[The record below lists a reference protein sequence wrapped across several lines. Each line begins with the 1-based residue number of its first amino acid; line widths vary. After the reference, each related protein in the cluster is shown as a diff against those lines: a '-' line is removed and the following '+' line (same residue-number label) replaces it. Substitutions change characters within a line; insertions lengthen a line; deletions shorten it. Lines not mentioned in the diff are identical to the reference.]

1 MRIRSLSDKIV
12 LYFVIIGITAI
23 AIVSTY
29 SFYTS
34 KNALLQ
40 RTFDQLT
47 SVRVVKKNQ
56 VEQFFNDRISEFI
69 LISAT
74 AANSGIAIQSRDAYR
89 RQMVKFNQDL
99 LNHFANGKYFKR
111 IFIEI
116 EKDIISS
123 YNLEKPGSLELNIL
137 NKEES
142 QFISNLFNN
151 DPINN
156 SFRIHDYLFDSIENK
171 PRMFISGY
179 SFDNEKSIKNKIA
192 LEISIDAINAI
203 MLEQNPND
211 GLGTSGESYIVGPD
225 KFMRSISRF
234 QSKSILTTTVSTIG
248 VEEALKGITGTSVIN
263 DYRGIKV
270 LSSYSKLDV
279 PGLDW
284 VILAEIDYNEA
295 IKSIYFIRNNI
306 LFLTILVAFVVFVIS
321 FIFSKRITLPLM
333 KLTEAAANIKS
344 GNLDVRLPRIA
355 HDEIGQLT
363 TSFNS
368 MAESLR
374 EKENELRSERN
385 KRFTAMIDGQEIER
399 QRLSRELHDGLGQ
412 SLIAL
417 KLKLETIHGK
427 DVCAINKT
435 LKEVKT
441 NFDGTINEIRRISN
455 DLMPAVLDEFGLVT
469 ALKNMCEE
477 ISANTD
483 IILQYSYEGK
493 FNDLDKRL
501 TIYIF
506 RIMQEALNNIV
517 KHAHASKADVSLIR
531 EKNLILLKISDHG
544 KGWNSDRPNKNAG
557 NGIPNMRERIRLLDG
572 KIDIKS
578 KPDIGTQI
586 NIEIPLK
593 TLTND

>member
-12 LYFVIIGITAI
+12 LYFVIIGVTAI

-56 VEQFFNDRISEFI
+56 VEQFFNDRISEFK
-69 LISAT
+69 LISTT
-74 AANSGIAIQSRDAYR
+74 AEISRIAIASNEPNTQ
-89 RQMVKFNQDL
+89 QTGPFKQNL
-99 LNHFANGKYFKR
+99 LNHLANGKYFNR
-111 IFIEI
+111 MFIEV
-116 EKDIISS
+116 EQDIIAG
-123 YNLEKPGSLELNIL
+123 YNLEKQGNIGFYILEK
-137 NKEES
+137 KER
-142 QFISNLFNN
+142 QFISTIFNRVSVN
-151 DPINN
+151 D
-156 SFRIHDYLFDSIENK
+156 SFIIHDYLFDSIKHK

-179 SFDNEKSIKNKIA
+179 SIDNEKSIKKKIA

-225 KFMRSISRF
+225 KFMRSVSRF
-234 QSKSILTTTVSTIG
+234 QPVSIMHTQVLTDG
-248 VEEALKGITGTSVIN
+248 VEKAYNDITGTSVID

-279 PGLDW
+279 PALDW

-306 LFLTILVAFVVFVIS
+306 LFLTILVSFIVFVIS
-321 FIFSKRITLPLM
+321 FIFSKRITSPLM
-333 KLTEAAANIKS
+333 NLSEAAANIKS
-344 GNLDVRLPRIA
+344 GNLNVRLPRIA

-374 EKENELRSERN
+374 DKENELKSERN
-385 KRFTAMIDGQEIER
+385 KRITAMIDGQEMER

-435 LKEVKT
+435 IKEVKT
-441 NFDGTINEIRRISN
+441 NVDGTINEIRRISN
-455 DLMPAVLDEFGLVT
+455 DLMPAVLDEFGLMT

-477 ISANTD
+477 ISENANID
-483 IILQYSYEGK
+483 LRFAYEGK
-493 FNDLDKRL
+493 FNDLDKKL
-501 TIYIF
+501 TIYLF
-506 RIMQEALNNIV
+506 RIMQEAINNIV
-517 KHAHASKADVSLIR
+517 KHAKASDAEIHLIR
-531 EKNLILLKISDHG
+531 QQHLVLMKIFDNG
-544 KGWNSDRPNKNAG
+544 KGWNVDRPHKNTG

-572 KIDIKS
+572 KIEILS
-578 KPDIGTQI
+578 ESGIGTQI
-586 NIEIPLK
+586 SIEIPLN
-593 TLTND
+593 TLKND